1 VGCLLAARTIT
12 GFNGKIDGKTMGK
25 MGKTMDKWRFIAGK
39 IIELNG
45 DFSTFDYQR
54 GCVNRFL

>member
-1 VGCLLAARTIT
+1 
-12 GFNGKIDGKTMGK
+12 MGK